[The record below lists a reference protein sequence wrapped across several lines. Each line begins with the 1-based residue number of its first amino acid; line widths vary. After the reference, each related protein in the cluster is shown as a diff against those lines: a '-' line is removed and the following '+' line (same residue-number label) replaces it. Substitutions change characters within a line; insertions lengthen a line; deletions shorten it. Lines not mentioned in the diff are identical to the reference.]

1 MLWFCFGFGTWRTL
15 VKECGWSW
23 DDAERWLARQAV
35 TIFTGVRVVT
45 EGNI

>member
-1 MLWFCFGFGTWRTL
+1 MLWFCFGFGAWRTL

-35 TIFTGVRVVT
+35 TIFTS
-45 EGNI
+45 